1 MQEHTKRRTK
11 VKKRRSEK
19 FVDFAK
25 LARNKL
31 AQNEHE
37 REKRRGIIDKE
48 TSFIDQ
54 FYFLTKSPFGCI
66 RHRKRRL
73 TLLESEVTIGAFC
86 KIRLSALLVCGHQ
99 TIKHAPWL
107 QAKDLP
113 WMSDG
118 WPTSSFSVSHFST
131 FSQFHLCHPFIFSPF
146 HLFTLLLFLL
156 P

>member
-11 VKKRRSEK
+11 AKKKWREK
-19 FVDFAK
+19 VVDFAE

-31 AQNEHE
+31 APNEPE
-37 REKRRGIIDKE
+37 RERRRRIINKQ
-48 TSFIDQ
+48 TSFIAQ
-54 FYFLTKSPFGCI
+54 SYFLVRSPFGCI

-73 TLLESEVTIGAFC
+73 TLLEGEVMMGAFC
-86 KIRLSALLVCGHQ
+86 KIRLPTLLVCGHQ

-107 QAKDLP
+107 QAKDLT

-118 WPTSSFSVSHFST
+118 WPTSFFSASHFST
-131 FSQFHLCHPFIFSPF
+131 SSRFHLSHPFIFSPF
-146 HLFTLLLFLL
+146 YLFTLSPFPL

>member
-1 MQEHTKRRTK
+1 MQEYIKRRTK
-11 VKKRRSEK
+11 AKKRRREK

-48 TSFIDQ
+48 TSFIGQ

-73 TLLESEVTIGAFC
+73 TLLEGEVMTGAFC
-86 KIRLSALLVCGHQ
+86 KIHLPNLSVCGHQ
-99 TIKHAPWL
+99 TIKHAP
-107 QAKDLP
+107 
-113 WMSDG
+113 
-118 WPTSSFSVSHFST
+118 
-131 FSQFHLCHPFIFSPF
+131 
-146 HLFTLLLFLL
+146 
-156 P
+156 